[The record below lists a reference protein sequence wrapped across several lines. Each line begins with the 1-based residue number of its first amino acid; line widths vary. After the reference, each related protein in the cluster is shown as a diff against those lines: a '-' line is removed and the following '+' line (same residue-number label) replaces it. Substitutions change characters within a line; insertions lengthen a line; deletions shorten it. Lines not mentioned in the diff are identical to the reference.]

1 MLARKTWC
9 GDPNAGIATRFP
21 LRSRRARICSVPNS
35 SKQPTCRPPKK
46 TTGSPASTRRMY
58 GAENWLL
65 MSIPPEANRG
75 FGNEPDGSSLTYC
88 TSDFAP
94 EKLLR
99 HELRRDT
106 DAAPV
111 IQPDSR
117 CLERCLLAKHVRNVE
132 QAGSSGGR
140 QRREEPPPI
149 LHDWHLTAPSVQIPR
164 TTKPSARA

>member
-1 MLARKTWC
+1 
-9 GDPNAGIATRFP
+9 
-21 LRSRRARICSVPNS
+21 VPNS
-35 SKQPTCRPPKK
+35 SKRPTCRPPKK

-117 CLERCLLAKHVRNVE
+117 RLEWGLF
-132 QAGSSGGR
+132 GR
-140 QRREEPPPI
+140 RF
-149 LHDWHLTAPSVQIPR
+149 R
-164 TTKPSARA
+164 TTKKSGGCGQRERCEQAATCLCRLHNVSPIPVMSIDARRSVVGASPCFQRRIAHSGTAGTCCAA